1 MMWSKKAVRDLL
13 SEMNLYDAMMKLD
26 FTMIEDEELS
36 SLFEKAERI
45 AEQLSEIDFK
55 ISMCV
60 LGEE

>member
-1 MMWSKKAVRDLL
+1 MWSKKAVRDLL